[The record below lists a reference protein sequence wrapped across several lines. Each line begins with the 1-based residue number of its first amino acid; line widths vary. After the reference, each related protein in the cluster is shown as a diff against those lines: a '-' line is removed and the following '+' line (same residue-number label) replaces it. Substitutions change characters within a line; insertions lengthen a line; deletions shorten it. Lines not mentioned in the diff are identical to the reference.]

1 MSDETMTPAA
11 CWAMFRNTPEF
22 CNAPVL
28 AAAFLYAAE
37 RGWITDDFIGGLPGD
52 DPEAAD
58 KLRARSAFRH
68 LVRAPEMPSISDIM
82 SVLEAVP
89 DKWLEYT
96 AAHQLL
102 TGLEL
107 SIGNGEAL
115 SEKDRE
121 RFGRIVRRTE
131 EE

>member
-1 MSDETMTPAA
+1 
-11 CWAMFRNTPEF
+11 
-22 CNAPVL
+22 
-28 AAAFLYAAE
+28 
-37 RGWITDDFIGGLPGD
+37 
-52 DPEAAD
+52 
-58 KLRARSAFRH
+58 
-68 LVRAPEMPSISDIM
+68 M